1 MPLIALLEER
11 ELAVAVDLVVRVA
24 AAVMPQLRVVLV
36 LEIEWQQVHEPA
48 EPVAQ
53 GLVAVQEG
61 LAVVLVELPEEVL
74 Q

>member
-11 ELAVAVDLVVRVA
+11 EEERELAVDLVVQVA

-53 GLVAVQEG
+53 GLVEG

>member
-53 GLVAVQEG
+53 GLVEG